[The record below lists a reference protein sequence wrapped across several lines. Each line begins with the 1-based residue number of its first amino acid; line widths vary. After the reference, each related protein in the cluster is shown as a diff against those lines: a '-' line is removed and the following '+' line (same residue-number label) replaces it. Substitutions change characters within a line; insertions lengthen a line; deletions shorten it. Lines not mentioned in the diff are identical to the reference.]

1 MLSPLDFGSLTLT
14 LVDIQSYIK
23 ELAPNKLVVDGTYG
37 VNTTHL
43 SIPAI
48 DIFSDHF
55 YPPDIAK
62 LEKDISLVQSV
73 NKVYIAGEYDWTGNV
88 PSAASLLEFFSSIEA
103 SPVVGGDLFWSLFM
117 HDVRQL
123 RCQPLTCIYLCL

>member
-1 MLSPLDFGSLTLT
+1 M

-73 NKVYIAGEYDWTGNV
+73 SKVYIAGEYDWTGNV
-88 PSAASLLEFFSSIEA
+88 PSAASLPEFFSSIEA